1 MFRSF
6 RSWHYV
12 LISVVVAINALVV
25 VVAHWVMTLR

>member
-12 LISVVVAINALVV
+12 LISVVVAINAVV
-25 VVAHWVMTLR
+25 IVVRWMMTLQ

>member
-12 LISVVVAINALVV
+12 LISVVVAINAVV
-25 VVAHWVMTLR
+25 IVVRWVMTLQ

>member
-12 LISVVVAINALVV
+12 LISVVVAINAAVMVV
-25 VVAHWVMTLR
+25 HWVMTLR

>member
-12 LISVVVAINALVV
+12 LISVVVAINALVMV
-25 VVAHWVMTLR
+25 VRWVMTLR